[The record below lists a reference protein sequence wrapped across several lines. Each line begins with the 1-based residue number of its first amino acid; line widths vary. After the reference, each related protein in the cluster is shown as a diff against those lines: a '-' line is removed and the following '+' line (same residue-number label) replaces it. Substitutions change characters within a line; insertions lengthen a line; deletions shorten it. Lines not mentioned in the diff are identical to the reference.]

1 MLSRIHHTVLHGVC
15 LLDGKHPAGSQLAK
29 ECPVLNASK
38 RSEARKKGWLTRR
51 GSEGQSDQQG
61 RKEG

>member
-1 MLSRIHHTVLHGVC
+1 MTHRTVLHGTC
-15 LLDGKHPAGSQLAK
+15 LLNGKHPAGSQMAK

-51 GSEGQSDQQG
+51 GSEGVPDQDK